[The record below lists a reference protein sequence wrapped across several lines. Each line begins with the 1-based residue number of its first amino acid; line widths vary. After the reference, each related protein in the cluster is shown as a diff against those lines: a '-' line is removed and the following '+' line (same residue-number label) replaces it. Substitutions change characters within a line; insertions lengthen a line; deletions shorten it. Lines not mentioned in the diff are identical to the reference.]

1 MWAQL
6 EPGSFETSHSAL
18 DLVGLRVTRRRFNLG
33 FTSEVELLA
42 GKSLVGIAVGE
53 HARVRWFG
61 REVGEHHVA
70 ATPSTVHLST
80 GGPVTFYSATL
91 DASEL
96 QRKYPHAPDVVMLLE
111 ACGAVRLE
119 QNPTFARLV
128 RGYLERLFHAP
139 ASSPGIASGA
149 PSATI
154 GGTLLP
160 LLAGA
165 VVGPG
170 GGSVEASRHLSRR
183 VAAVR
188 KCEAFMRE
196 HLAAEVTL
204 LRLSQVSGMR
214 VRSLINAF
222 EAVTGLSPMVYLKR
236 LRLSG
241 ARQALRH
248 ANKMQTR
255 IIDVA
260 TDWGFWHM
268 GHFAATYRAMFG
280 ETPSETLRSS

>member
-1 MWAQL
+1 MD
-6 EPGSFETSHSAL
+6 F
-18 DLVGLRVTRRRFNLG
+18 VGLRVTRRRFNLG
-33 FTSEVELLA
+33 FKGEVELLA

-61 REVGEHHVA
+61 REVGEEHVA

-96 QRKYPHAPDVVMLLE
+96 QRRYPHAPDIVTLLE
-111 ACGAVRLE
+111 ACQAVRLE
-119 QNPTFARLV
+119 QNPIYARLI
-128 RGYLERLFHAP
+128 RAFLEGLFYGQTR
-139 ASSPGIASGA
+139 SSGVA
-149 PSATI
+149 SATPSGTV

-165 VVGPG
+165 VDGPDG
-170 GGSVEASRHLSRR
+170 VSVEGSRHLSRR

-188 KCEAFMRE
+188 TCEAFMRA

-204 LRLSQVSGMR
+204 LGLSQVSGIR

-268 GHFAATYRAMFG
+268 GHFASTYRAMFG
-280 ETPSETLRSS
+280 ETPSETLRNS